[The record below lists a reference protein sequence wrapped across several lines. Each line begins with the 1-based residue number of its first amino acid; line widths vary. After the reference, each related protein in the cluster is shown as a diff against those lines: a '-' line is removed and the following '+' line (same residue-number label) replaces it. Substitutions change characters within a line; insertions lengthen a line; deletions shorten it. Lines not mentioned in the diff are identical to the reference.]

1 MSLEQVHAVEVAAT
15 GGQACCL
22 HHDHL
27 TGTHLGPLMRMVI
40 SLRSQR
46 YPDVDDERHQPVHVH
61 LSSPQAV
68 YQPPQTGSQ
77 ESRLILLED
86 LITMQV
92 PKFYWEA
99 IR

>member
-22 HHDHL
+22 HHNHP
-27 TGTHLGPLMRMVI
+27 TGTHLGPLMRMMI
-40 SLRSQR
+40 SLRIQQ
-46 YPDVDDERHQPVHVH
+46 YPDVDDERHQPVH